1 MKPRSADRK
10 RIRAERLGRW
20 SEYRAALALLI
31 KGYRIVALR
40 YKTKAGEVDIIARR
54 GDLVIFVEVKA
65 RKDLRAGV
73 DAVSYTAERRI
84 ENAADHW
91 LRRQSDAT
99 RLSLRHDI
107 IVVRPW
113 RWPTHFNGAF

>member
-1 MKPRSADRK
+1 MKPRGADRK

-20 SEYRAALALLI
+20 SEYRAALALLL

-54 GDLVIFVEVKA
+54 GDLVAFVEVKA

-73 DAVSYTAERRI
+73 DAVGTHAERRI

-99 RLSLRHDI
+99 RLSLRNDI

-113 RWPTHFNGAF
+113 RWPVHFEGAF

>member
-1 MKPRSADRK
+1 MRPKGADRK

-20 SEYRAALALLI
+20 SEYRAALALLL
-31 KGYRIVALR
+31 KGYRIVTLR

-84 ENAADHW
+84 QNAADHW

-113 RWPTHFNGAF
+113 RWPTHFEGAF

>member
-1 MKPRSADRK
+1 MKPRGADRK

-73 DAVSYTAERRI
+73 DSVSYTAERRI

-113 RWPTHFNGAF
+113 RWPTHFEGAF

>member
-1 MKPRSADRK
+1 MTAKGADRK

-113 RWPTHFNGAF
+113 RWPTHFEGAF

>member
-1 MKPRSADRK
+1 MKPRGADRK

-20 SEYRAALALLI
+20 SEYRAALALLV
-31 KGYRIVALR
+31 KGYRILALR

-73 DAVSYTAERRI
+73 DAVSYTAEKRI

-91 LRRQSDAT
+91 LRKQYDAT

-113 RWPTHFNGAF
+113 RWPTHFEGAF

>member
-1 MKPRSADRK
+1 MRPKGADRK

-113 RWPTHFNGAF
+113 RWPTHFEGAF

>member
-1 MKPRSADRK
+1 MRPKGADQK

-20 SEYRAALALLI
+20 SEYRAALALLL
-31 KGYRIVALR
+31 KGYRILALR
-40 YKTKAGEVDIIARR
+40 YKTKAGEVDIVARR
-54 GDLVIFVEVKA
+54 GDLVVFVEVKA
-65 RKDLRAGV
+65 RRDLRAGV
-73 DAVSYTAERRI
+73 DAVGYEAERRI
-84 ENAADHW
+84 ANAADHW

-113 RWPTHFNGAF
+113 RWPTHFEGAF

>member
-1 MKPRSADRK
+1 MRPKGADRK

-84 ENAADHW
+84 QNAADHW

-113 RWPTHFNGAF
+113 RWPTHFEGAF

>member
-113 RWPTHFNGAF
+113 RWPTHFEGAF

>member
-1 MKPRSADRK
+1 MRPKGADQK

-20 SEYRAALALLI
+20 SEYRAALALLF

-65 RKDLRAGV
+65 RRDLRAGV
-73 DAVSYTAERRI
+73 DAVGYEAERRI
-84 ENAADHW
+84 ANAADHW

-113 RWPTHFNGAF
+113 RWPTHFESAF

>member
-1 MKPRSADRK
+1 MNPRSADRK

-20 SEYRAALALLI
+20 SEYRAALALLL

-113 RWPTHFNGAF
+113 HWPTHFEGAF

>member
-113 RWPTHFNGAF
+113 HWPTHFEGAF

>member
-1 MKPRSADRK
+1 MTPKGADQK

-20 SEYRAALALLI
+20 SEYRAALALLL

-65 RKDLRAGV
+65 RKGLRAGV
-73 DAVSYTAERRI
+73 DAIGYAAERRI
-84 ENAADHW
+84 ANAANHW
-91 LRRQSDAT
+91 LRGRSDAT
-99 RLSLRHDI
+99 RLSFRHDI

-113 RWPTHFNGAF
+113 HWPTHFEDAF

>member
-1 MKPRSADRK
+1 MRPKGADQK

-20 SEYRAALALLI
+20 SEYRAALALLL
-31 KGYRIVALR
+31 KGYRILALR
-40 YKTKAGEVDIIARR
+40 YKTKAGEVDIVARR

-73 DAVSYTAERRI
+73 DAVGYAAERRI
-84 ENAADHW
+84 ANAADHW

-113 RWPTHFNGAF
+113 RWPTHFEGAF

>member
-1 MKPRSADRK
+1 MRPKGADQK

-20 SEYRAALALLI
+20 SEYRAALALLF

-65 RKDLRAGV
+65 RRDLRAGV
-73 DAVSYTAERRI
+73 DAVGYEAERRI
-84 ENAADHW
+84 ANAADHW

-113 RWPTHFNGAF
+113 RWPTHFEGAF

>member
-1 MKPRSADRK
+1 M
-10 RIRAERLGRW
+10 
-20 SEYRAALALLI
+20 
-31 KGYRIVALR
+31 ALR

-65 RKDLRAGV
+65 RRDLRAGV
-73 DAVSYTAERRI
+73 DAVSYTAEKRI

-99 RLSLRHDI
+99 RLSLRYDI

-113 RWPTHFNGAF
+113 RWPTHFEGAF

>member
-20 SEYRAALALLI
+20 SEYRAALALLL

-65 RKDLRAGV
+65 RRDLRAGV

-113 RWPTHFNGAF
+113 RWPTHFEGAF

>member
-1 MKPRSADRK
+1 MKPGSADRK

-113 RWPTHFNGAF
+113 RWPTHFEGAF

>member
-1 MKPRSADRK
+1 MTPNGADRK

-20 SEYRAALALLI
+20 SEYRAALALLL

-65 RKDLRAGV
+65 RRDLRAGV
-73 DAVSYTAERRI
+73 DAVSYTAEKRI

-99 RLSLRHDI
+99 RLSLRYDI

-113 RWPTHFNGAF
+113 RWPTHFEGAF

>member
-73 DAVSYTAERRI
+73 DAVSYTAEKRI

-91 LRRQSDAT
+91 LRKQSDAT

-113 RWPTHFNGAF
+113 RWPTHFEGAF

>member
-1 MKPRSADRK
+1 MRPKGADRK

-20 SEYRAALALLI
+20 SEYRAALALLL

-84 ENAADHW
+84 QNAADHW

-113 RWPTHFNGAF
+113 RWPSHFEDAF

>member
-20 SEYRAALALLI
+20 SEYRAALALII

-40 YKTKAGEVDIIARR
+40 YKTKSGEVDIIARR

-73 DAVSYTAERRI
+73 EAVSYTAERRI

-113 RWPTHFNGAF
+113 RWPTHFEGAF

>member
-1 MKPRSADRK
+1 MRPRGADRK

-20 SEYRAALALLI
+20 SEYRAALALLL

-40 YKTKAGEVDIIARR
+40 YKTRAGEVDIIARR

-73 DAVSYTAERRI
+73 DAVGYEAERRI
-84 ENAADHW
+84 ANAADHW
-91 LRRQSDAT
+91 LRRQTDAT
-99 RLSLRHDI
+99 RLSLRNDI
-107 IVVRPW
+107 VVVRPW
-113 RWPTHFNGAF
+113 RWPVHFKGAF

>member
-1 MKPRSADRK
+1 MRPKGADQK

-20 SEYRAALALLI
+20 SEYRAALALLL
-31 KGYRIVALR
+31 KGYRILALR
-40 YKTKAGEVDIIARR
+40 YKTKSGEVDIIARR

-113 RWPTHFNGAF
+113 RWPTHFEGAF

>member
-1 MKPRSADRK
+1 MKPKGADRK

-20 SEYRAALALLI
+20 SEYRAALALLL

-40 YKTKAGEVDIIARR
+40 YKTKVGEVDIIARR

-65 RKDLRAGV
+65 RRDLRAGV
-73 DAVSYTAERRI
+73 DAVGDTAERRI
-84 ENAADHW
+84 ANAADHW

-113 RWPTHFNGAF
+113 RWPTHFPGAF

>member
-1 MKPRSADRK
+1 MRPKGADQK

-20 SEYRAALALLI
+20 SEYRAALALLL
-31 KGYRIVALR
+31 KGYRILALR
-40 YKTKAGEVDIIARR
+40 YKTKAGEVDIVARR

-65 RKDLRAGV
+65 RRDLRAGV
-73 DAVSYTAERRI
+73 DAVGYEAERRI
-84 ENAADHW
+84 ANAADHW

-113 RWPTHFNGAF
+113 RWPTHFEDAF

>member
-20 SEYRAALALLI
+20 SEYRAAVALLF
-31 KGYRIVALR
+31 KGYRILAFR
-40 YKTKAGEVDIIARR
+40 YRTRVGEVDIIARR

-73 DAVSYTAERRI
+73 EAVSYTAERRI

-113 RWPTHFNGAF
+113 RWPTHFEGAF

>member
-1 MKPRSADRK
+1 MKPRGADRK

-40 YKTKAGEVDIIARR
+40 YKTKAGEVDIISRR

-113 RWPTHFNGAF
+113 RWPTHFEGAF

>member
-1 MKPRSADRK
+1 MRPKGADRK

-20 SEYRAALALLI
+20 SEYRAALALLL
-31 KGYRIVALR
+31 KGDRIVTLR

-84 ENAADHW
+84 QNAADHW

-113 RWPTHFNGAF
+113 RWPTHFEGAF

>member
-1 MKPRSADRK
+1 MKPRSADQK

-20 SEYRAALALLI
+20 SEYRAALALLL

-113 RWPTHFNGAF
+113 RWPTHFEGAF

>member
-1 MKPRSADRK
+1 MKPKGADQK
-10 RIRAERLGRW
+10 RIRAERRGRW
-20 SEYRAALALLI
+20 SEYRAALSLLF

-40 YKTKAGEVDIIARR
+40 YKTRAGEVDIIARR

-65 RKDLRAGV
+65 RRDLRTGV
-73 DAVSYTAERRI
+73 DAVGQAAERRI
-84 ENAADHW
+84 ANAADHW

-113 RWPTHFNGAF
+113 RWPVHFEDAF

>member
-1 MKPRSADRK
+1 MKPRGADRK

-107 IVVRPW
+107 IVVQPW
-113 RWPTHFNGAF
+113 RWPTHFEGAF

>member
-1 MKPRSADRK
+1 MKPRGADRK

-113 RWPTHFNGAF
+113 HWPTHFEGAF